1 MKLHYLFPAL
11 LLAGCA
17 SSHPTAVD
25 VGPGPLPQKHNVSD
39 PASIRTPEQVK
50 AYPVG
55 RYEDPNDPDVMH
67 EGHTVYR
74 AETSPEWDTDPNEP
88 TSLPLGPGEMATA
101 DPAQEHTALTAELE
115 QRLKQEDQ
123 LLQTTYEQNERL
135 AQEIKTL
142 QDEQPHVRLSVPD
155 PQCHGLRTL
164 SIHQS
169 CETAGPSHSRGD
181 GLVSGLRCSR
191 HPGSHCEQIAQ
202 ATRQSSAERRTLLC
216 RKRSGPTSA

>member
-11 LLAGCA
+11 LLVGCA
-17 SSHPTAVD
+17 SSNPPTLN
-25 VGPGPLPQKHNVSD
+25 VGAGPLPQKHNVSD
-39 PASIRTPEQVK
+39 PASVRTPDQVK

-55 RYEDPNDPDVMH
+55 RYEDPNDPDIMH

-74 AETSPEWDTDPNEP
+74 DESSPDWNTDPNEP

-135 AQEIKTL
+135 AQEIKGL
-142 QDEQPHVRLSVPD
+142 QEDREHMLLPVPPAESPVAAPQPQPETNAPSQPPPVTTTPVQQKSWLSWLWPNNTTKTN
-155 PQCHGLRTL
+155 P
-164 SIHQS
+164 
-169 CETAGPSHSRGD
+169 
-181 GLVSGLRCSR
+181 
-191 HPGSHCEQIAQ
+191 
-202 ATRQSSAERRTLLC
+202 
-216 RKRSGPTSA
+216 KK

>member
-17 SSHPTAVD
+17 SSHPTTVD
-25 VGPGPLPQKHNVSD
+25 VGPGPLPQKHDVSD

-67 EGHTVYR
+67 EGHTIYR

-135 AQEIKTL
+135 AEEIKTL
-142 QDEQPHVRLSVPD
+142 QDEQPHVRLPVPD
-155 PQCHGLRTL
+155 AQPTQPSSVATPEPQSKANPSSSPQNVNPSQPTNRTW
-164 SIHQS
+164 SQWFQS
-169 CETAGPSHSRGD
+169 VWSKPTPPSNPNG
-181 GLVSGLRCSR
+181 
-191 HPGSHCEQIAQ
+191 
-202 ATRQSSAERRTLLC
+202 
-216 RKRSGPTSA
+216 K

>member
-25 VGPGPLPQKHNVSD
+25 AGPGPLPQKHDVSD
-39 PASIRTPEQVK
+39 PASIRMPERVK

-67 EGHTVYR
+67 EGHTIYR

-88 TSLPLGPGEMATA
+88 TSLPLGPGEIATA

-135 AQEIKTL
+135 AEEIKEL
-142 QDEQPHVRLSVPD
+142 QAQQQHVLLPVPPAEPPVETPQPKPPANAPSQPSPMTSISTTKPWWHWLWSK
-155 PQCHGLRTL
+155 PQT
-164 SIHQS
+164 QNQ
-169 CETAGPSHSRGD
+169 T
-181 GLVSGLRCSR
+181 
-191 HPGSHCEQIAQ
+191 
-202 ATRQSSAERRTLLC
+202 
-216 RKRSGPTSA
+216 K

>member
-25 VGPGPLPQKHNVSD
+25 VGPGPLPQKHDVSD

-55 RYEDPNDPDVMH
+55 RYEDPNNPDVMH
-67 EGHTVYR
+67 EGHTIYR

-135 AQEIKTL
+135 AEEIKAL
-142 QDEQPHVRLSVPD
+142 QVQQQHVLLPVPAAEPPVETPQPKP
-155 PQCHGLRTL
+155 PTN
-164 SIHQS
+164 
-169 CETAGPSHSRGD
+169 APSQPSPVATNPSSKTWGQWFWSK
-181 GLVSGLRCSR
+181 V
-191 HPGSHCEQIAQ
+191 HPTTNQ
-202 ATRQSSAERRTLLC
+202 
-216 RKRSGPTSA
+216 KDK

>member
-11 LLAGCA
+11 LLMGCA
-17 SSHPTAVD
+17 SSHPTTVD
-25 VGPGPLPQKHNVSD
+25 VGAGPLPQKHNVPD
-39 PASIRTPEQVK
+39 PASVRTPEQLK

-101 DPAQEHTALTAELE
+101 DPSQQHTALTAELE

-123 LLQTTYEQNERL
+123 LLTTTYEQNERL

-142 QDEQPHVRLSVPD
+142 QADQQHVLLPVPPAEPPVAAPQPKPQTDAPSQPPPVTTATPPTWTSWWQRLWSK
-155 PQCHGLRTL
+155 PQ
-164 SIHQS
+164 
-169 CETAGPSHSRGD
+169 PSTT
-181 GLVSGLRCSR
+181 
-191 HPGSHCEQIAQ
+191 PK
-202 ATRQSSAERRTLLC
+202 T
-216 RKRSGPTSA
+216 K

>member
-11 LLAGCA
+11 LLVGCA
-17 SSHPTAVD
+17 SSNPPTLN
-25 VGPGPLPQKHNVSD
+25 VGAGPLPQKHNVSD
-39 PASIRTPEQVK
+39 PASVRTPDQVK

-55 RYEDPNDPDVMH
+55 RYEDPNDPDIMH

-74 AETSPEWDTDPNEP
+74 DESSPDWNTDPNEP

-135 AQEIKTL
+135 AQEIKGL
-142 QDEQPHVRLSVPD
+142 QEDREHMLLPVPPAESPVAASQPQPETNAPSQPPPVTTTPVQQKSWLSWLWPNNTTKTN
-155 PQCHGLRTL
+155 P
-164 SIHQS
+164 
-169 CETAGPSHSRGD
+169 
-181 GLVSGLRCSR
+181 
-191 HPGSHCEQIAQ
+191 
-202 ATRQSSAERRTLLC
+202 
-216 RKRSGPTSA
+216 KK

>member
-1 MKLHYLFPAL
+1 MKLHYLLPAL
-11 LLAGCA
+11 LLVGCA
-17 SSHPTAVD
+17 SSNPPTVN
-25 VGPGPLPQKHNVSD
+25 VGAGPLPQKHDVPD
-39 PASIRTPEQVK
+39 PASVRTPEQLK

-74 AETSPEWDTDPNEP
+74 AETSPDWNTDPNEP

-123 LLQTTYEQNERL
+123 LLTTTYEQNERL

-142 QDEQPHVRLSVPD
+142 QADQQHVLLPVPPAEPPVAAPQPK
-155 PQCHGLRTL
+155 PQTD
-164 SIHQS
+164 
-169 CETAGPSHSRGD
+169 APSQPP
-181 GLVSGLRCSR
+181 LVTTTPQPKSWFSWLWPNS
-191 HPGSHCEQIAQ
+191 
-202 ATRQSSAERRTLLC
+202 T
-216 RKRSGPTSA
+216 KPTPKTK

>member
-1 MKLHYLFPAL
+1 MKLHYLLPAL
-11 LLAGCA
+11 LLVGCA
-17 SSHPTAVD
+17 SSNPPTVNVAA
-25 VGPGPLPQKHNVSD
+25 GPLPQKHDAPD
-39 PASIRTPEQVK
+39 PASVRRPEQLK

-101 DPAQEHTALTAELE
+101 DPSQQHTALTAELE

-142 QDEQPHVRLSVPD
+142 QADQQHVLLPVPPAEPPVAAPQPK
-155 PQCHGLRTL
+155 PQTD
-164 SIHQS
+164 
-169 CETAGPSHSRGD
+169 APSQPP
-181 GLVSGLRCSR
+181 LVSTTPQPKSWFSWLW
-191 HPGSHCEQIAQ
+191 
-202 ATRQSSAERRTLLC
+202 
-216 RKRSGPTSA
+216 PTTQPNTNPKK